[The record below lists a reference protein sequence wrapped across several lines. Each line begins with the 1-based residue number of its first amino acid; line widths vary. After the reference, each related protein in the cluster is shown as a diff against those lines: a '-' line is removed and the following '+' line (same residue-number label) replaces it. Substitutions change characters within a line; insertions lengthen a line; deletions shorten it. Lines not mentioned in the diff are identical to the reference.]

1 MTLLKRDSKGRFV
14 KGSGAPKTAFS
25 KTNQPKNPG
34 RKPSRF
40 KQIISELNELD
51 DPLSLE
57 DFRKIALSLLSV
69 DKDKLVAIAKKKTTP
84 IAVVIIA
91 SAIAGD
97 IENKQMANLDRLMD
111 RIFGKALQ
119 PTDITS
125 NGESIKE
132 PSGLT
137 KDQIDKLIE
146 KL

>member
-1 MTLLKRDSKGRFV
+1 MAIKRDSKGRFIS
-14 KGSGAPKTAFS
+14 GSKPKTTFS
-25 KTNQPKNPG
+25 KTNQPKNTG

>member
-1 MTLLKRDSKGRFV
+1 MEAKRDAKGRFV
-14 KGSGAPKTAFS
+14 KGTKPNKTSFS
-25 KTNQPKNPG
+25 KTNPPKNQG

-91 SAIAGD
+91 SSIAGD